1 MMATAARDKDGFDS
15 AKEAGLQLKGPNPRQ
30 EEILAA
36 YAQTPIAAAVG
47 RAFRTNERHVR
58 RVVKRFP
65 ERLDE
70 LRRERDQEQRER
82 ADARRAKVQDWADAS
97 LDETLRQLDSA
108 AAGANASVALSAIKM
123 KLGLA
128 LDLPPATAVPTE
140 IDRALEEDER
150 RLAHRISEIEV
161 GVVDEEGEDD

>member
-1 MMATAARDKDGFDS
+1 MSTVAGNRDDS
-15 AKEAGLQLKGPNPRQ
+15 QSGRDAGSPRNGPNPRQ
-30 EEILAA
+30 EEILTA
-36 YAQTPIAAAVG
+36 YAQTPNAAAVG
-47 RAFRTNERHVR
+47 RALRTNERHVR
-58 RVVKRFP
+58 RVVKGFP
-65 ERLDE
+65 ERVDE

-128 LDLPPATAVPTE
+128 LDLPPATAVPTQ

-161 GVVDEEGEDD
+161 GVVDEEDEDD